1 MEGLVSHAEVV
12 SLPGFQRIMMDVG
25 VNVLDHFF
33 KYVMNSVAARKASI
47 LPYAQLV
54 WSGSGNT
61 PSRCSLCHIPQF
73 EPRLSPLMS
82 HKCVFQRCSQFN
94 LCLRL
99 TDKCKDH
106 KAEIDREKQR

>member
-33 KYVMNSVAARKASI
+33 K
-47 LPYAQLV
+47 
-54 WSGSGNT
+54 
-61 PSRCSLCHIPQF
+61 
-73 EPRLSPLMS
+73 
-82 HKCVFQRCSQFN
+82 CSQFN